1 MAPKKYTLPR
11 PLPEGCILTDS
22 EKKSWRIGKIIG
34 KASRDVNVPVRDDT
48 DFVIKVEYH
57 ENGPLFSE
65 LKFYQRAAKADN
77 MNKWK
82 KSKQLEFLGIP
93 TYWGSGLTE
102 SNGTRYRFMVMDRL
116 GTDLQK
122 VFVENGGQVKKPTV
136 LQLGVFMLDVLEYIH
151 DNEYVHADIKAANL
165 LLGPKDPSK
174 VYLAD
179 YGLSYRYCP
188 NGEHK
193 EYKENPK
200 KGHNGTIEYTSIDAH
215 KGVAPS
221 RRGDLEVLGYCLL
234 HWQCG
239 TLPWLSSLKNPAEVQ
254 EAKAKLMSNLP
265 DSVLIMSTSGSST
278 EIARY
283 LSIVKNLGYNEK
295 PDYQALR
302 KILSV
307 AGPQGPLDLSR
318 PRPSETARPTTQ
330 RATSQPKTTEKKTAR
345 SKPVVTAEEDDEEE
359 LGRST
364 PNKVSSKTKRE
375 THKQR
380 PNKAD
385 MAAKGSVR
393 QRPMPYECDEDI
405 NDEDEPLPPRVHP
418 RTRAGARQRQELE
431 QEKRNPDVY
440 EGKTWMTMR
449 ERQNRHYE
457 NHQTHSLKLN
467 DDHTVLSSKVDY
479 WGNYSRKHSWDQNH
493 WKETDDEGNHW
504 GSDVC
509 GQEDQWTRYHYRE
522 GDSFGKSENEGKWPI
537 KRMLIILVVIIL
549 TVVGCWYYP
558 HWSRNTT

>member
-1 MAPKKYTLPR
+1 MAKIF
-11 PLPEGCILTDS
+11 CNS
-22 EKKSWRIGKIIG
+22 EIP
-34 KASRDVNVPVRDDT
+34 VN
-48 DFVIKVEYH
+48 
-57 ENGPLFSE
+57 N
-65 LKFYQRAAKADN
+65 
-77 MNKWK
+77 WK
-82 KSKQLEFLGIP
+82 KFKRLEFLGIP

-102 SNGTRYRFMVMDRL
+102 NNGTRYRFMVMDRL
-116 GTDLQK
+116 GTDLQI
-122 VFVENGGQVKKPTV
+122 VFMENGGQLKKPTV
-136 LQLGVFMLDVLEYIH
+136 LQLGVLMLDVLEYIH

-165 LLGPKDPSK
+165 LLGHKDPSK

-200 KGHNGTIEYTSIDAH
+200 KGHNGTIEYTSTDVH

-265 DSVLIMSTSGSST
+265 DSVLNMSTSGSSK

-283 LSIVKNLGYNEK
+283 LSNVKNLGYNEK

-318 PRPSETARPTTQ
+318 PRLLETATPTTQ
-330 RATSQPKTTEKKTAR
+330 RAASQPRTTEKKTAR

-359 LGRST
+359 LRGST
-364 PNKVSSKTKRE
+364 SNTVWSKTKRE
-375 THKQR
+375 THKQ
-380 PNKAD
+380 A
-385 MAAKGSVR
+385 
-393 QRPMPYECDEDI
+393 
-405 NDEDEPLPPRVHP
+405 
-418 RTRAGARQRQELE
+418 
-431 QEKRNPDVY
+431 KRNADVY

-449 ERQNRHYE
+449 GRQNGHYE
-457 NHQTHSLKLN
+457 NQQTHTLTLN
-467 DDHTVLSSKVDY
+467 DDHAEVSSEVDY
-479 WGNYSRKHSWDQNH
+479 WGNYSRKHSWNPKQ
-493 WKETDDEGNHW
+493 WEETDDEGNHW

-509 GQEDQWTRYHYRE
+509 GQEDEWTRYHYRE
-522 GDSFGKSENEGKWPI
+522 GDGFGKSENQAKWPI
-537 KRMLIILVVIIL
+537 KRMLIFLVVMVL
-549 TVVGCWYYP
+549 TVVGITLTGAVMTLDPY
-558 HWSRNTT
+558 SE